1 VLASPATYADPP
13 AQVVSVAYER
23 ASFADEP
30 VTVYRL
36 RDGSATRDVR
46 VLGGPNARGGIT
58 YVVGELGPSRPDWAV
73 GSPPGTWPSTALPV
87 PFYLGLPKSRDL
99 GDQTDAEIDVATR
112 TWGRVACT
120 GFRARYAGTTST
132 GPGDD
137 GVSGVYFEDV
147 TWPSTL
153 PAGVIATTV
162 VHVDAQGNIYDADV
176 YVDGADHVFS
186 QDAAGGIDFRSI
198 LTHELGHA
206 LGLGHTS
213 DPRATMYASYPP
225 GISWRSLEQDDRDGV
240 CALYPGTG
248 DALGCEATACPAGF
262 SCVARDC
269 ERAGEQQE
277 VCSPC
282 DPVLHACEGSGDD
295 ARCVDLPS
303 GAGRVCGRS
312 CATDAECGQNFKC
325 LPTTQAGDSQCVA
338 QDGCA
343 SAADPCQKDAD
354 CKDPTDGGWI
364 CRGGACV
371 GAPDPDAGSGPD
383 ASAADAGP
391 PLTPGGGCACAA
403 AAPRSTPTPVLLA
416 LVALLGVRRRR
427 T

>member
-1 VLASPATYADPP
+1 MLATPATYADPP

-30 VTVYRL
+30 VTVL
-36 RDGSATRDVR
+36 TVRDGSSTRVVR
-46 VLGGPNARGGIT
+46 VLGGPNARGGVT
-58 YVVGELGPSRPDWAV
+58 YVGELGPSSVEWAP
-73 GSPPGTWPSTALPV
+73 GSPAGTWPTSALPV
-87 PFYLGLPKSRDL
+87 PFFLALPKSRDL
-99 GDQTDAEIDVATR
+99 GDQTDAEVDVAAR

-120 GFRARYAGTTST
+120 AFRARYAGTTTT

-137 GVSGVYFEDV
+137 GVSGVYFED
-147 TWPSTL
+147 TAWPSTL

-162 VHVDAQGNIYDADV
+162 VHVDAQGHIYDADV
-176 YVDGADHVFS
+176 YVDGADNVFS
-186 QDAAGGIDFRSI
+186 LDGVSGVDFRSI

-206 LGLGHTS
+206 LGLGHSS

-262 SCVARDC
+262 TCVARDC

-282 DPVLHACEGSGDD
+282 EPLLHACEGSGDG

-312 CATDAECGQNFKC
+312 CATDAECGQGFLC
-325 LPTTQAGDSQCVA
+325 QPTTQAGDYQCVS
-338 QDGCA
+338 QNGCA
-343 SAADPCQKDAD
+343 SAADPCQKAAD
-354 CKDPTDGGWI
+354 CKDPADAGWI
-364 CRGGACV
+364 CGGGACLGPIADA
-371 GAPDPDAGSGPD
+371 GAEGGADASPDAGPT
-383 ASAADAGP
+383 
-391 PLTPGGGCACAA
+391 LTPSGGCSSAPGQARGGWA
-403 AAPRSTPTPVLLA
+403 LLLVSLVLLRRRAAP
-416 LVALLGVRRRR
+416 G
-427 T
+427 